1 MRSVAFASIPSAR
14 PHTTSPKHIACH
26 CVLPKKM
33 GAGARSQATVR
44 GVLEG
49 QQPDGSETIRYTHA
63 VPAEQP
69 LLAFFQLFAALF
81 FSSYFF
87 FWIFGLVGLYLSM
100 RWALL
105 SMSGA
110 ALLLGVYV
118 AQIML
123 YKPHKGKG
131 WHFEWFLYSRL
142 VDLVLGYH
150 GGTCV
155 REGPAPDPRR
165 RLLFAMAP
173 HGVFGVCR
181 AFSGGTAWRKLYPKI
196 TARWGSFGGAFVLPG
211 VREFSLCCGCLDAS
225 RSVLTRAIERGENV
239 ILLPGGEKEM
249 MLTDGESTE
258 TQLVLGDRKG
268 FVRLAVTHG
277 MDLVPGFCFGEKW
290 VHHAVRL
297 PKPLRAFLYR
307 HLRIAGVVL
316 TGRWGCTFLGEIE
329 KADGSPLRLGYVWG
343 TPIRVEQRTEP
354 SEEYIDEVHAK
365 FVAAMKD
372 IFERRKRE
380 FGYGDEEKLVIVSAK
395 KSV

>member
-1 MRSVAFASIPSAR
+1 
-14 PHTTSPKHIACH
+14 
-26 CVLPKKM
+26 M

-131 WHFEWFLYSRL
+131 WRFEWFLYSGL

-155 REGPAPDPRR
+155 REGPPPWSPTDSVTCGSRYRR
-165 RLLFAMAP
+165 AQTLR
-173 HGVFGVCR
+173 
-181 AFSGGTAWRKLYPKI
+181 
-196 TARWGSFGGAFVLPG
+196 
-211 VREFSLCCGCLDAS
+211 
-225 RSVLTRAIERGENV
+225 LTRSA
-239 ILLPGGEKEM
+239 
-249 MLTDGESTE
+249 
-258 TQLVLGDRKG
+258 
-268 FVRLAVTHG
+268 
-277 MDLVPGFCFGEKW
+277 
-290 VHHAVRL
+290 
-297 PKPLRAFLYR
+297 
-307 HLRIAGVVL
+307 
-316 TGRWGCTFLGEIE
+316 
-329 KADGSPLRLGYVWG
+329 
-343 TPIRVEQRTEP
+343 RT
-354 SEEYIDEVHAK
+354 
-365 FVAAMKD
+365 
-372 IFERRKRE
+372 
-380 FGYGDEEKLVIVSAK
+380 
-395 KSV
+395 